1 MTTVGLNPRRQAILD
16 LIVGDYIRTAA
27 PVASQ
32 QIARRAAM
40 SVSSATIRNDMAE
53 LEEMGYINRPHS
65 SAGGVPVEPGYRFYA
80 ERRAHTARP
89 SAGFEEL
96 VQDALGQHGLD
107 FDGLARGAADV
118 LARSNRNVGVASA
131 PHVTE
136 ERLRQ
141 LQLVQL
147 RERRALLVVVLE
159 STQVLRQPI
168 ELPQDTTQ
176 DELYEVANRVN
187 AGLRGQTAQEMRTTS
202 AATEAGE
209 ASNDIGKVVA
219 AEAALLIAN
228 AMRDAERHPHVEGLR
243 HLLGQPE
250 FTDATRAREA
260 VEVIEDEDVLRYLLA
275 DDVEAG
281 EVHVIIGRE
290 NPSEQLRSYSV
301 ITSRYGRSDGIS
313 GVIAVVGPTRMDY
326 AQAMASVAYLADV
339 LDILVRRLD
348 AATG

>member
-1 MTTVGLNPRRQAILD
+1 MTTVGLNPRRQAILG

-32 QIARRAAM
+32 HLARRAAIN
-40 SVSSATIRNDMAE
+40 VSSATIRNDMAE

-80 ERRAHTARP
+80 ERHAGAARP
-89 SAGFEEL
+89 SSGFEEL
-96 VQDALGQHGLD
+96 VQDTLGRHGLD

-118 LARSNRNVGVASA
+118 LARSNHNVGVASA

-147 RERRALLVVVLE
+147 SERQALLVVVLE

-176 DELYEVANRVN
+176 DDLYEAANRIN
-187 AGLRGQTAQEMRTTS
+187 ADHRGQTAREMRTTS
-202 AATEAGE
+202 AGADQGQG
-209 ASNDIGKVVA
+209 SDDIGAVVA

-228 AMRDAERHPHVEGLR
+228 ATQAAQRHPHVEGLR

-260 VEVIEDEDVLRYLLA
+260 VEVIEDEDVLRYLVA
-275 DDVEAG
+275 DDVDAG
-281 EVHVIIGRE
+281 QVHVIIGRE

-301 ITSRYGRSDGIS
+301 ITSRYGRRDGIS

-326 AQAMASVAYLADV
+326 AQAMANVAYLADV
-339 LDILVRRLD
+339 LGILVKRLD
-348 AATG
+348 AVPG